1 MAREIDT
8 VPRKKRKTGP
18 EITNGS
24 QIMLET
30 PSTEFLEALISEEEL
45 DNYLAQVHNYE
56 SVFTIDLNFRKN

>member
-8 VPRKKRKTGP
+8 IPRKKRKTGP

-45 DNYLAQVHNYE
+45 DNYLSQVHNYG
-56 SVFTIDLNFRKN
+56 SVFTIDSI